1 MDTGINAALTA
12 LHQAI
17 ELEIEGQRF
26 YQQAAER
33 TDNPQGAEMFRSL
46 ADDEVIHER
55 ILRRQ
60 FDALE
65 EGEGTCPGR
74 QVQGWMPVLSMVEGL
89 PDGVGE
95 ATFDL
100 TSSLFPE
107 GEKMLEKAVQPD
119 ASDLDALLFALQ
131 IENQSFN
138 LYYKLAQTT
147 DDPNGKRMYEFLA
160 DAERG
165 HFEWLMLNY
174 EHLSTTGSWASS

>member
-1 MDTGINAALTA
+1 
-12 LHQAI
+12 
-17 ELEIEGQRF
+17 
-26 YQQAAER
+26 
-33 TDNPQGAEMFRSL
+33 MFRSL

-60 FDALE
+60 LEALE
-65 EGEGTCPGR
+65 EGEG
-74 QVQGWMPVLSMVEGL
+74 WIL
-89 PDGVGE
+89 PDDVGE
-95 ATFDL
+95 VTSNL

-107 GEKMLEKAVQPD
+107 GEKMLEKAVRPD

-174 EHLSTTGSWASS
+174 EHLSTAGSWASS

>member
-1 MDTGINAALTA
+1 MDTGTNTA
-12 LHQAI
+12 LPALNQAI

-26 YQQAAER
+26 YLQAAER

-46 ADDEVIHER
+46 ADDEVIHEH

-60 FDALE
+60 LDALDK
-65 EGEGTCPGR
+65 GEG
-74 QVQGWMPVLSMVEGL
+74 WIL

-95 ATFDL
+95 VTSDL

-107 GEKMLEKAVQPD
+107 GKKMLEKAVWPD

-131 IENQSFN
+131 IENKSFN
-138 LYYKLAQTT
+138 LYHKLAQTT

-174 EHLSTTGSWASS
+174 EHLSTVGSWAE